1 MGRAI
6 IDKELMFGSK
16 IRINRINKTLL
27 LNFAIV
33 QQGIPLPDNTELAV
47 EARVYEGTF
56 VYNIQIYTHTIFMSK
71 L

>member
-6 IDKELMFGSK
+6 IDKELMLGSQIK
-16 IRINRINKTLL
+16 INRISKTFC
-27 LNFAIV
+27 NFV

-56 VYNIQIYTHTIFMSK
+56 VYNIQIYTHTIFMSQ